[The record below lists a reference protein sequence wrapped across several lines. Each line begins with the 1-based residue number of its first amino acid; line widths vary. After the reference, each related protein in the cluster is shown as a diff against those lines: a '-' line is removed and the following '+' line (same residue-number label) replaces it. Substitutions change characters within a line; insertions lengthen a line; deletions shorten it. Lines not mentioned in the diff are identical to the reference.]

1 VRQTLLKFYP
11 YLYYIGQKNQIYTFK
26 NLCLWICH
34 SIVVGFIMF
43 MIILKVTSEY
53 PIDRF
58 GHVSDI
64 WFVSLTTYTSII
76 FIIDTKLIIIT
87 RSWTWLSVVGLLLL
101 SIGIYIPFVFI
112 TDVMPEQFHTAY
124 TALALFTSPVFWLL
138 LLL

>member
-1 VRQTLLKFYP
+1 
-11 YLYYIGQKNQIYTFK
+11 
-26 NLCLWICH
+26 
-34 SIVVGFIMF
+34 MF